1 MPQKLFHKPLL
12 NIILTI
18 AISLVWLINGLF
30 CKVLNM
36 VPRHQEIVA
45 RILGIDYAYL
55 ATKAIG
61 VSEILVFIW
70 IISGIK
76 SRWCAVFQILIVAT
90 MNTIEFFLA
99 PDLLLYGHVNAIVAT
114 FFITVVFLNEFV
126 IGKTKSPAVK

>member
-1 MPQKLFHKPLL
+1 MPEKLFRKPLV

-45 RILGIDYAYL
+45 RIIGVDYSFL

-61 VSEILVFIW
+61 V
-70 IISGIK
+70 
-76 SRWCAVFQILIVAT
+76 
-90 MNTIEFFLA
+90 
-99 PDLLLYGHVNAIVAT
+99 
-114 FFITVVFLNEFV
+114 
-126 IGKTKSPAVK
+126 